1 VAGTTIHVLG
11 HYLQN
16 WMVIAIA
23 IALLAAQTKPGLD
36 VGEPEIILSPIQMSA
51 SRRAQMVDGWQS
63 AISAFGPAPRRAQ
76 PDVALLGRGQDHRH
90 GLRVARFDKLRWAT
104 SSGSRGRDGPVVAGG
119 GRVAKYGQL
128 VADGPKPSS
137 CTLPRRCPSDPVNDD
152 CLCEVDDRSTTHLSL
167 HQPWVLLPVMRRL
180 VRVMPKRRLEKVVNK
195 VADDTSNLR
204 LKALPVGL
212 GAFITRPWGGL

>member
-1 VAGTTIHVLG
+1 MVALTLPHAPLHLPQRHGPNCGNGDPARSGCPLRV
-11 HYLQN
+11 
-16 WMVIAIA
+16 
-23 IALLAAQTKPGLD
+23 KPGIARA
-36 VGEPEIILSPIQMSA
+36 EHNESA
-51 SRRAQMVDGWQS
+51 LPRAADM
-63 AISAFGPAPRRAQ
+63 
-76 PDVALLGRGQDHRH
+76 
-90 GLRVARFDKLRWAT
+90 ARLDKLGWAT

-119 GRVAKYGQL
+119 GRVAKYRQL

-137 CTLPRRCPSDPVNDD
+137 CTLPRRCPPDPVSEH
-152 CLCEVDDRSTTHLSL
+152 CLCEVDDRSTTHFSL
-167 HQPWVLLPVMRRL
+167 HQRLVLLPVMRRL